1 MKKRVW
7 KYWCKAIGSKEF
19 EDDRQADVVAVIRT
33 IWVLLHIV
41 TCLAIITNAI
51 ANHGW
56 GLIGL

>member
-1 MKKRVW
+1 MISRMW
-7 KYWCKAIGSKEF
+7 EYWCKAIGEKAYN
-19 EDDRQADVVAVIRT
+19 EDDKADKVAIVRT
-33 IWVLLHIV
+33 AWVLLHIA